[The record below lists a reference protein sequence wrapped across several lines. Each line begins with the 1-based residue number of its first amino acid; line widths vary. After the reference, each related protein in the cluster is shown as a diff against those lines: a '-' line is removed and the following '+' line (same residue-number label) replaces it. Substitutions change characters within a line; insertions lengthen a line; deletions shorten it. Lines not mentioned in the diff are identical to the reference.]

1 MDENP
6 EALRDLVG
14 VLDAMKIP
22 YMVGGSVAL
31 GVWASPRT
39 THDLDVV
46 VDLPLTRIEE
56 FCSHFP
62 TDRYYIDPQAMTA
75 AFRQPNSPSLGMY
88 SFTDML
94 SGFKIDLFPLRPTD
108 AAQVASFSNRVT
120 EEILENQFAAVCSA
134 ADLLIQKL
142 RWHTMSGSERQ
153 FRDCLN
159 LLLVDKQ
166 RQQPHIDWQY
176 VEAWVNRLGPA
187 VQQAWAKVKATFTE
201 IEMDQPTP

>member
-6 EALRDLVG
+6 EVLSDVVG
-14 VLDAMKIP
+14 VLNAMHIP

-39 THDLDVV
+39 THDLDIV
-46 VDLPLTRIEE
+46 VDLPLARIAE

-62 TDRYYIDPQAMTA
+62 TDRYYIDPAAMTA

-88 SFTDML
+88 SFTDMV
-94 SGFKIDLFPLRPTD
+94 SGFKIDLFPLRLTD

-120 EEILENQFAAVCSA
+120 EEVLENQFASVCSA

-142 RWHTMSGSERQ
+142 CWYTMGASERQ
-153 FRDCLN
+153 FRDCL
-159 LLLVDKQ
+159 LLLLADGQ
-166 RQQPHIDWQY
+166 RLQPQIDRQY
-176 VEAWVNRLGPA
+176 VAEWVNRLGPT
-187 VQQAWAKVKATFTE
+187 VQQAWERLKAALAATA
-201 IEMDQPTP
+201 